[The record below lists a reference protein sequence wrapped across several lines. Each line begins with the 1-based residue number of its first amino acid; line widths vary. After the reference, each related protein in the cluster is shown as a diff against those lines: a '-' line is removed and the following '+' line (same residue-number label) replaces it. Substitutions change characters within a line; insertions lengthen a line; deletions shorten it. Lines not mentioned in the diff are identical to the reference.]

1 MSRDYYIFQ
10 NGTLK
15 RKENSLI
22 FKMKSDQKD
31 KKYIPVED
39 VDNVFCFGSVDLNK
53 KLLTFLSQNKISVHF
68 FNYYGFYTG
77 SFYPREVNNSG
88 MLYVEQVKHYT
99 DNKKRTEIA
108 KKIIDGASFNTYRN
122 VRYYNSRGKD
132 LDEYKE
138 QISELRDKLDEQ
150 ESPGQL
156 MGIEGNIKERY
167 YRSFNTII
175 DQEINFEKRVK
186 RPPDNMIN
194 TLISYCNTLVYT
206 TVLGEIYKTQLSPV
220 VSYLHEPSQSRFSLS
235 LDLAE
240 IFKPLLADRIIFA
253 MFNRNQITEDDF
265 EEELNFLHLK
275 EKAQKKI
282 VSEYDSTLER
292 TVKHKNLNRHV
303 SYKHLI
309 RLELYKLVKHLM
321 GEKEYKPFKMWW

>member
-1 MSRDYYIFQ
+1 MSRDYYMFQ

-22 FKMKSDQKD
+22 FKIKSKNGE

-39 VDNVFCFGSVDLNK
+39 VDNLFCFGSVDLNK
-53 KLLTFLSQNKISVHF
+53 KLLTFLSQNQISVHF

-77 SFYPREVNNSG
+77 TFYPREINNSG
-88 MLYVEQVKHYT
+88 LLFVKQVKHYT
-99 DNKKRTEIA
+99 NKKKRTRIA
-108 KKIIDGASFNTYRN
+108 RKILEGASFNTYRN
-122 VRYYNSRGKD
+122 VRYYDSRGKD
-132 LDEYKE
+132 LKDFKKE
-138 QISELRDKLDEQ
+138 IADLRAKLTQ
-150 ESPGQL
+150 QKSPEQL

-175 DQEINFEKRVK
+175 DQEINFKKRVK

-194 TLISYCNTLVYT
+194 TLISYCNAMVYT

-220 VSYLHEPSQSRFSLS
+220 VSYLHEPSHSRFSLS

-253 MFNRNQITEDDF
+253 MLNRNQITKADF
-265 EEELNFLHLK
+265 EQEINFLYLK
-275 EKAQKKI
+275 DKGQKKI
-282 VSEYDSTLER
+282 IKEYDSTLER
-292 TVKHKNLNRHV
+292 TVKHKKLKRHV

-309 RLELYKLVKHLM
+309 RLELYKLVKHLL
-321 GEKEYKPFKMWW
+321 GEKEYKPFKIWW